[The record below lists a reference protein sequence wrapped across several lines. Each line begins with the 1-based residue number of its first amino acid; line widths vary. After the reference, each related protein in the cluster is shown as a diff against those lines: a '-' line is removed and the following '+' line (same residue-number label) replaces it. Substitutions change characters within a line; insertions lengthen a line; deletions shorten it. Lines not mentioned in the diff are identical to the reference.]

1 MPTVVAFLCGKFSLV
16 YVSVT
21 IRAANL
27 NLVRSFYNLTV

>member
-1 MPTVVAFLCGKFSLV
+1 MPAIRTNLCGKFSLV